1 MQLCSWNI
9 FHLNSFRASKIA
21 SKNWF
26 AEGQKKCTRQKASLP
41 SARKKGTQ
49 QRRILLSAEKWHSGR
64 VPKKRHSAKTHFAEC
79 RKMALGKIHLCRVP
93 KKKHSAKPYLP
104 SAKKNT
110 RQSRLCRV
118 PNKIH
123 STKLPALGKVPVS
136 TSVYYT
142 KPRVNYLFEALTE
155 FKSKSG
161 QLQSF
166 ISFRDL
172 QFSFRKFFHP
182 RSFEKF
188 EISNLRDSNVVLH
201 DKMISNQKVV
211 NYIVS

>member
-1 MQLCSWNI
+1 MIC
-9 FHLNSFRASKIA
+9 R
-21 SKNWF
+21 
-26 AEGQKKCTRQKASLP
+26 GQKTNAHGKMPLCRVSKKALGKDAFCRVPKNKLGKMPLCRVS
-41 SARKKGTQ
+41 KKGTR
-49 QRRILLSAEKWHSGR
+49 QRRILPSAEKWHS
-64 VPKKRHSAKTHFAEC
+64 AKYIFAEC
-79 RKMALGKIHLCRVP
+79 L
-93 KKKHSAKPYLP
+93 KKHSAKPFLQ
-104 SAKKNT
+104 SAEKNT
-110 RQSRLCRV
+110 WQSHLCRV
-118 PNKIH
+118 PDKKH
-123 STKLPALGKVPVS
+123 SAKLPALGKVPVS
-136 TSVYYT
+136 SSVYYT
-142 KPRVNYLFEALTE
+142 KPRVNYLFEALNE

-166 ISFRDL
+166 ISVRDL

>member
-1 MQLCSWNI
+1 MHTAKCL
-9 FHLNSFRASKIA
+9 
-21 SKNWF
+21 F
-26 AEGQKKCTRQKASLP
+26 AECQ
-41 SARKKGTQ
+41 
-49 QRRILLSAEKWHSGR
+49 
-64 VPKKRHSAKTHFAEC
+64 KRHSAKTHFAEC

-93 KKKHSAKPYLP
+93 KKHSAKPFLQ
-104 SAKKNT
+104 SAEKNT
-110 RQSRLCRV
+110 WQSHLCRV
-118 PNKIH
+118 PDKKH
-123 STKLPALGKVPVS
+123 SAKLPALGKVPVS
-136 TSVYYT
+136 SSVYYT
-142 KPRVNYLFEALTE
+142 KPRVNYLFEALNE